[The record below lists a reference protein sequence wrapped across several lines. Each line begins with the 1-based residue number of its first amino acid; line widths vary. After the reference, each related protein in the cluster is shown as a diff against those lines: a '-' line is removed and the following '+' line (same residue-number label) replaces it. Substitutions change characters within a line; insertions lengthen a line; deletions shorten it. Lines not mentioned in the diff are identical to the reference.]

1 MRSLP
6 IPIITYILE
15 LWAPPLDRPPTQLVS
30 TTPAVV
36 AQQLPVPNAAAASST
51 SAQHG
56 AAAAA
61 AAAAAVAA
69 DVNFTL
75 PRVAESKELGIA
87 EDVML
92 NRDSCNSARL
102 ANRTLWTCRDTQWVM
117 ANGLPQLAI
126 FSSTASWTDD
136 REPLRMYGDQDG
148 RAFFPLLDG
157 NCNDSQ
163 AGMCGDGTRYSIWP
177 DSPPLVVEDDD
188 DGASSSARVVSAY
201 TWVKKFRIDEKL
213 QTSDPDPAS
222 TLYRIDYDVSS
233 GAGNRSALPH
243 VAVVNESFYPAR
255 GVSYGNYGHVT
266 RNGTAYLYGQ
276 MSNGRVS
283 LARTRATR
291 AAIEDQSTYEYFTL
305 GRWTDVKP
313 PPDAVEKTG
322 CCEIPNASAGGQ
334 GTYFWS
340 DRWRRYVWV
349 GQAGFNVAP
358 DFYITT
364 APAPEGPW
372 DKPVLF
378 YKGVG
383 GNYSLSAYSL
393 QAHPGVVLGDAGGG
407 GDWNGEEMVLSY
419 TKNDVVY
426 VNAEVFLNV
435 YTTPVVRVRWE

>member
-6 IPIITYILE
+6 IPIITYFLE
-15 LWAPPLDRPPTQLVS
+15 LWAPPLDRPPTQLAS
-30 TTPAVV
+30 TTPAV
-36 AQQLPVPNAAAASST
+36 AQQLPVQNALSSPPSPSSKDAAADFS
-51 SAQHG
+51 
-56 AAAAA
+56 
-61 AAAAAVAA
+61 
-69 DVNFTL
+69 L
-75 PRVAESKELGIA
+75 PRVAETKELGIA

-102 ANRTLWTCRDTQWVM
+102 ANRTLWTCRDTQWMM

-136 REPLRMYGDQDG
+136 GEPLRMYGDQDG
-148 RAFFPLLDG
+148 RAYFPLLDG

-177 DSPPLVVEDDD
+177 DSPPLVVEDE
-188 DGASSSARVVSAY
+188 ASSPGVVSAY

-222 TLYRIDYDVSS
+222 TLYRIDYDVGGGS
-233 GAGNRSALPH
+233 GNRSALPP

-255 GVSYGNYGHVT
+255 GVAYGNYGHVT
-266 RNGTAYLYGQ
+266 RDGMAYLYGQ

-291 AAIEDQSTYEYFTL
+291 ASVEDESTYEYFTL
-305 GRWTDVKP
+305 GRWTNVKP
-313 PPDAVEKTG
+313 ASEAVEKTS
-322 CCEIPNASAGGQ
+322 CCEISNASAGGQ

-340 DRWRRYVWV
+340 DKWSRYVWV
-349 GQAGFNVAP
+349 GQAGFTVAP

-372 DKPVLF
+372 DKPVMF

-393 QAHPGVVLGDAGGG
+393 QAHPGVVLGNAGGG
-407 GDWNGEEMVLSY
+407 GDWKGEEMVISY

-426 VNAEVFLNV
+426 VNPEVFLNI

>member
-6 IPIITYILE
+6 IPIISYFLE
-15 LWAPPLDRPPTQLVS
+15 LWAPPMDGPSMHLAS
-30 TTPAVV
+30 TPAV
-36 AQQLPVPNAAAASST
+36 AQQLTVPNILTPSS
-51 SAQHG
+51 SSQDGPA
-56 AAAAA
+56 
-61 AAAAAVAA
+61 
-69 DVNFTL
+69 VNFSL
-75 PRVAESKELGIA
+75 PRVASTTELGIA

-92 NRDSCNSARL
+92 NRDSCNSARF

-136 REPLRMYGDQDG
+136 GEPLRMYGYQDG

-177 DSPPLVVEDDD
+177 DSPPLVVENE
-188 DGASSSARVVSAY
+188 ASDPEDVVSAY
-201 TWVKKFRIDEKL
+201 TWVKKFRIDENLK
-213 QTSDPDPAS
+213 TSDPDPAS
-222 TLYRIDYDVSS
+222 TLYRIDYDVTTGSS
-233 GAGNRSALPH
+233 NKSALPH
-243 VAVVNESFYPAR
+243 VAVVNASFYPGR
-255 GVSYGNYGHVT
+255 GVAYGNYGHVT
-266 RNGTAYLYGQ
+266 RDGMTYLYGQ
-276 MSNGRVS
+276 MSNGVVS

-291 AAIEDQSTYEYFTL
+291 ASIEDESTYEYFTL
-305 GRWTDVKP
+305 GRWTNVKP
-313 PPDAVEKTG
+313 PSYAVEKTS

-340 DRWRRYVWV
+340 DKWRRYVWI
-349 GQAGFNVAP
+349 GQAGFTVAP

-372 DKPVLF
+372 DKPVMF

-383 GNYSLSAYSL
+383 GDYSLSAYSL
-393 QAHPGVVLGDAGGG
+393 QAHPGVRLGDAGGG
-407 GDWNGEEMVLSY
+407 GDWKGEEMVISY

-426 VNAEVFLNV
+426 VNSEVFLNV
-435 YTTPVVRVRWE
+435 YTTPLVRVRWE

>member
-1 MRSLP
+1 MRSLS
-6 IPIITYILE
+6 IPILSYFLE
-15 LWAPPLDRPPTQLVS
+15 LLAPPLDRLP
-30 TTPAVV
+30 
-36 AQQLPVPNAAAASST
+36 AQQIPVKNAPIPST
-51 SAQHG
+51 WAQDDS

-61 AAAAAVAA
+61 AAT
-69 DVNFTL
+69 DFSL
-75 PRVAESKELGIA
+75 PRVAETKELGIA

-102 ANRTLWTCRDTQWVM
+102 ADRTLWTCRDTQWVTSS
-117 ANGLPQLAI
+117 GLPQLAI
-126 FSSTASWTDD
+126 ISSTASWTDD
-136 REPLRMYGDQDG
+136 GEPLRMYGDQDG

-157 NCNDSQ
+157 NCNDDQ

-177 DSPPLVVEDDD
+177 DSPPLVVADEP
-188 DGASSSARVVSAY
+188 SSPGVVSAY
-201 TWVKKFRIDEKL
+201 TWIKQFRIDEELKP
-213 QTSDPDPAS
+213 SDPDPAS
-222 TLYRIDYDVSS
+222 TLYRIDYDVAQGGGGS
-233 GAGNRSALPH
+233 NNKSALPR

-255 GVSYGNYGHVT
+255 DVAYGNYGHVT
-266 RNGTAYLYGQ
+266 RDGVAYLYGQ
-276 MSNGRVS
+276 TSNGRVT

-291 AAIEDQSTYEYFTL
+291 ASVEDRSTYEYFTL

-313 PPDAVEKTG
+313 PFEAVEKTS
-322 CCEIPNASAGGQ
+322 CCEVPNASAGGQ

-340 DRWRRYVWV
+340 DKWRRYVWV
-349 GQAGFNVAP
+349 GQAGYTVSP

-407 GDWNGEEMVLSY
+407 GDGDWKGEEMVLSY
-419 TKNDVVY
+419 TRNDGVY
-426 VNAEVFLNV
+426 GDHEQLFNI